1 MSDPA
6 LLSFFITGLLAG
18 THCAGMCG
26 GIVAAASCSRSANTP
41 ASLIHVLAFNLG
53 RVSSYALAGAIVGG
67 LGAAAVFL
75 GPQQPMQAALYSLA
89 NAMLIALGLYF
100 TGITRLIAGLE
111 RMGQPIW
118 RRLAPLTRNLLPVR
132 RPAQAL
138 ALGGLWGW
146 LPCGL
151 VYSVLAAAFA
161 SGHPAQG
168 ALTML
173 AFGIGTLPNLVAL
186 SLVADKI
193 RPLLQRKALRIVAGL
208 IIIGFGILGFMR
220 NSELGVAYALS
231 LLCHTPAR

>member
-1 MSDPA
+1 
-6 LLSFFITGLLAG
+6 
-18 THCAGMCG
+18 
-26 GIVAAASCSRSANTP
+26 
-41 ASLIHVLAFNLG
+41 
-53 RVSSYALAGAIVGG
+53 
-67 LGAAAVFL
+67 
-75 GPQQPMQAALYSLA
+75 
-89 NAMLIALGLYF
+89 
-100 TGITRLIAGLE
+100 
-111 RMGQPIW
+111 MGQPIW

-132 RPAQAL
+132 RATQAL

-173 AFGIGTLPNLVAL
+173 AFGIGTLPNLIAL
-186 SLVADKI
+186 GLLADKI

-231 LLCHTPAR
+231 LLCHTPVR